1 MCCSVVVGVMFKLNE
16 FMGLHQDSQRNIFL
30 KTADLQRENRSLTVK
45 VKITTFSCSVK
56 HTGSVSFIYH
66 FVP

>member
-16 FMGLHQDSQRNIFL
+16 FMGLHQDSQRDIFL

-45 VKITTFSCSVK
+45 VKITIVQSRDQATPNAI
-56 HTGSVSFIYH
+56 SVSN
-66 FVP
+66 VS